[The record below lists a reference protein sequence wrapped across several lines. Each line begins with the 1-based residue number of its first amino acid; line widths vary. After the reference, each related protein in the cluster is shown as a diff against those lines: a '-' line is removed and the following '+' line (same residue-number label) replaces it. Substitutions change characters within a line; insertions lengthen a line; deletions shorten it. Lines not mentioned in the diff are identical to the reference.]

1 MTATAV
7 SLPRRFASLVKLEH
21 TVFALPFAY
30 VGMLL
35 ALGEIPAAR
44 DWLWVTVAMVG
55 ARTLAMGLNRLIDA
69 ELDARNPRTA
79 ARELPAG
86 SLSRVQVV
94 GLCALALGVFLV
106 AVFQLD
112 PLVRWLWP
120 VPVVLFVVYPYLKRV
135 TWLCHTW
142 LGVSLGLA
150 PVGAWAALTGE
161 LPWQAWAL
169 GGAVALWVAGFDL
182 FYSLFDADHDR
193 EQGLHSWAVRFGER
207 AVFIG
212 ARLHHLGTIGLL
224 VVAGFGLDVGP
235 SYWLGVAA
243 VAGLLAYEHSLVRP
257 GDLRRLDAAFFTVNG
272 VISIVFLGFVLLDV
286 VAR

>member
-1 MTATAV
+1 MNATAV
-7 SLPRRFASLVKLEH
+7 SLPRRVSSLVKLEH

-35 ALGEIPAAR
+35 AVGELPGAQ
-44 DWLWVTVAMVG
+44 DWLWVTIAMVG

-79 ARELPAG
+79 SRELPAG
-86 SLSRVQVV
+86 TLSRTQVL
-94 GLCALALGVFLV
+94 GLCALALALFLV
-106 AVFQLD
+106 AVFQFD

-120 VPVVLFVVYPYLKRV
+120 VPVALFVVYPYLKRV

-142 LGVSLGLA
+142 LGVALGLA
-150 PVGAWAALTGE
+150 PVGAWVAVTGE

-182 FYSLFDADHDR
+182 FYSLFDAEHDR
-193 EQGLHSWAVRFGER
+193 AQGLHSWAVRFGER
-207 AVFIG
+207 GVFLG
-212 ARLHHLGTIGLL
+212 ARIHHLGTVGLL
-224 VVAGFGLDVGP
+224 AAAGLGLDVGLG
-235 SYWLGVAA
+235 YWFGVAA
-243 VAGLLAYEHSLVRP
+243 VAVLLAYEHSLVRP

-272 VISIVFLGFVLLDV
+272 VISIVFLAFVLADV
-286 VAR
+286 IL